1 MLKYRQICS
10 GLHFL
15 RNVPLRFLIK
25 TFLLYENERFTYSQ
39 MDQNANKV
47 ADLIKLFG
55 IGIGSGRERTLTEES
70 FIILGYP
77 ERREN
82 YANDETSDSGTLF
95 QNILPSV

>member
-1 MLKYRQICS
+1 MFRAALLEERAAQI
-10 GLHFL
+10 
-15 RNVPLRFLIK
+15 PDK

-47 ADLIKLFG
+47 VNLIQLFG
-55 IGIGSGRERTLTEES
+55 TGCGWRRTLTEES
-70 FIILGYP
+70 FIIRGYP
-77 ERREN
+77 ERRAK

>member
-1 MLKYRQICS
+1 MFRAV
-10 GLHFL
+10 FL
-15 RNVPLRFLIK
+15 EERAAHIPDK
-25 TFLLYENERFTYSQ
+25 KLYENERFTYSQ

-47 ADLIKLFG
+47 ANLIKLFG
-55 IGIGSGRERTLTEES
+55 TGSGSGRTLTEES